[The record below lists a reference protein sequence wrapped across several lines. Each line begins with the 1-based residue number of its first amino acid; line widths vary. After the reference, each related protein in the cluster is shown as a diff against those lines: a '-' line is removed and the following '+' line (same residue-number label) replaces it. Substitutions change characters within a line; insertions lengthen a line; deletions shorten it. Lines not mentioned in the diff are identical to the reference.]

1 MMILIIVG
9 MIGFILYLLLYI
21 PFLLGVIKSIDQAY
35 KWEEVTYKQNVWYWF
50 IKLGWALKTYWYI
63 FAYIALTPAL
73 LFIIGWFLVIGA
85 YYFWLPEII
94 KVIGFIMWIFA
105 AILFWYF
112 MIYRGT
118 KAKFALY
125 NAVNKNEYTQE
136 NFDYSIDITINN
148 WWRIIGNFLLV
159 WLIIG
164 GIGSLITWVISWFW
178 GSSIFGSMNMSDPS
192 NISIDDIK
200 VILTQY
206 IDNFSIVGS
215 IFSSMINKIITLIGA
230 IFIIVFTFLF
240 FKRLEDE
247 YNPVQ
252 TVEIMN
258 EKSVAKKMEL

>member
-1 MMILIIVG
+1 
-9 MIGFILYLLLYI
+9 
-21 PFLLGVIKSIDQAY
+21 
-35 KWEEVTYKQNVWYWF
+35 
-50 IKLGWALKTYWYI
+50 
-63 FAYIALTPAL
+63 
-73 LFIIGWFLVIGA
+73 
-85 YYFWLPEII
+85 
-94 KVIGFIMWIFA
+94 
-105 AILFWYF
+105 
-112 MIYRGT
+112 
-118 KAKFALY
+118 
-125 NAVNKNEYTQE
+125 
-136 NFDYSIDITINN
+136 
-148 WWRIIGNFLLV
+148 
-159 WLIIG
+159 
-164 GIGSLITWVISWFW
+164 
-178 GSSIFGSMNMSDPS
+178 MNMSDPS